1 MGKEDWD
8 GFHSYSS
15 YKNTKQYARGSRSRS
30 SSPEPS
36 VRHLEVVEE
45 MVFDYPHCWKTKKYY
60 VCIFPFDGSKRYI
73 TEEQVQEINKMKLKQ
88 DAEMKKI
95 LREVDDDYVL
105 QSDEEWV
112 TEEDVKKV
120 EDEFADALDDFI
132 KSIIKH

>member
-1 MGKEDWD
+1 MGPHKEDWD
-8 GFHSYSS
+8 FYRSYD
-15 YKNTKQYARGSRSRS
+15 RSRS

-73 TEEQVQEINKMKLKQ
+73 TEEQKQEINKMKLKQ

-105 QSDEEWV
+105 KNDEEWV
-112 TEEDVKKV
+112 TEEDIKKM
-120 EDEFADALDDFI
+120 EEEFADALDDFI
-132 KSIIKH
+132 MSLIK

>member
-8 GFHSYSS
+8 FYRSYD
-15 YKNTKQYARGSRSRS
+15 RSRS

-36 VRHLEVVEE
+36 EQHLEVREE
-45 MVFDYPHCWKTKKYY
+45 MVFEKGRGWKTKKYY

-88 DAEMKKI
+88 NEEMKKL

-112 TEEDVKKV
+112 TEEDIKKV
-120 EDEFADALDDFI
+120 EEGFADALDDFI
-132 KSIIKH
+132 KQIVTIRK

>member
-8 GFHSYSS
+8 FYRSYD
-15 YKNTKQYARGSRSRS
+15 RSRS
-30 SSPEPS
+30 PSPEPS
-36 VRHLEVVEE
+36 KRHLEVHEE
-45 MVFDYPHCWKTKKYY
+45 MVFANGRGWKTKRYY
-60 VCIFPFDGSKRYI
+60 VCIDDKGSVSLFLRKKKYI

-112 TEEDVKKV
+112 TEEDIKKV
-120 EDEFADALDDFI
+120 EEEFADALDDFI
-132 KSIIKH
+132 KQIVTIRK

>member
-1 MGKEDWD
+1 MGKEDWT

-15 YKNTKQYARGSRSRS
+15 YKNTKQYARGYRSRS
-30 SSPEPS
+30 PSPEPS
-36 VRHLEVVEE
+36 EPHFK
-45 MVFDYPHCWKTKKYY
+45 VFDKGRCWENIDKTKRYY
-60 VCIFPFDGSKRYI
+60 VYMFGSAQYI

>member
-8 GFHSYSS
+8 FYRSYD
-15 YKNTKQYARGSRSRS
+15 RSRS
-30 SSPEPS
+30 PSPKPS
-36 VRHLEVVEE
+36 KRHLEVVKIRN
-45 MVFDYPHCWKTKKYY
+45 FDGTGKLYY
-60 VCIFPFDGSKRYI
+60 VPMFGSRYYI

-112 TEEDVKKV
+112 TEEDIKKV
-120 EDEFADALDDFI
+120 EEEFADALDDFI
-132 KSIIKH
+132 KQIATIN